1 MGQFKKINA
10 FLVYSICFNETVK
23 DKWCLDKSVG
33 QTENDSERGFVKMA
47 KLRLNNWPMF
57 FVKGVSVREQSAKVA
72 ATQAMQQASTRFF
85 YVFFPQVT
93 TNTAAFHGL
102 PRLRVTNKTEGY
114 PRLTK

>member
-10 FLVYSICFNETVK
+10 FLVHSVCFNENVK

-47 KLRLNNWPMF
+47 KLRLNNWRMF
-57 FVKGVSVREQSAKVA
+57 FVKRVSMRKQSAKVA
-72 ATQAMQQASTRFF
+72 ATQAMRQASTRFL
-85 YVFFPQVT
+85 YVFCVLVT
-93 TNTAAFHGL
+93 THTAAFHGL
-102 PRLRVTNKTEGY
+102 SRLRVTNKTEGY

>member
-47 KLRLNNWPMF
+47 ELRLNDWPMF
-57 FVKGVSVREQSAKVA
+57 FFCERRFYARAERQSCRNASYA
-72 ATQAMQQASTRFF
+72 A
-85 YVFFPQVT
+85 
-93 TNTAAFHGL
+93 G
-102 PRLRVTNKTEGY
+102 
-114 PRLTK
+114 

>member
-33 QTENDSERGFVKMA
+33 QTENDLERGFVKKMA

-57 FVKGVSVREQSAKVA
+57 FVKNVSMREQSAKVA
-72 ATQAMQQASTRFF
+72 STKLLSGRLARVFSMFF
-85 YVFFPQVT
+85 
-93 TNTAAFHGL
+93 AC
-102 PRLRVTNKTEGY
+102 R
-114 PRLTK
+114 

>member
-10 FLVYSICFNETVK
+10 FLVHSICFNETVK

-47 KLRLNNWPMF
+47 KLCLNNWRMF
-57 FVKGVSVREQSAKVA
+57 FVKRVSMREQSAKVA
-72 ATQAMQQASTRFF
+72 ATQAMRQASTRFL
-85 YVFFPQVT
+85 YVFCVLVT
-93 TNTAAFHGL
+93 THTAAFHGL
-102 PRLRVTNKTEGY
+102 SRLRVTNKTEGY